1 MQSNVLSE
9 KLHLSDWAY
18 LLGTVVYL
26 EQKGLVK
33 LDMYQGFFLIR
44 ITSDG
49 LESMQ
54 KPMED
59 NSTLLNA
66 YRLLFYL
73 ENYMRK
79 FIESQL
85 IAKYKNDWWEEGIT
99 KTMRDSIDIKR
110 KKELEAGWKVSGT
123 NSGMEYLD
131 FTDLEKVI
139 RNNWKECFELYFH
152 DQGKV
157 NHRLMMLENIRN
169 SITHTRTLTTNSM
182 NRLQQNYDDLMNLMN
197 FKSN

>member
-59 NSTLLNA
+59 NSTLMLNA

-110 KKELEAGWKVSGT
+110 KKS
-123 NSGMEYLD
+123 
-131 FTDLEKVI
+131 
-139 RNNWKECFELYFH
+139 
-152 DQGKV
+152 
-157 NHRLMMLENIRN
+157 
-169 SITHTRTLTTNSM
+169 
-182 NRLQQNYDDLMNLMN
+182 
-197 FKSN
+197 